1 MERELKLHVPAEVA
15 KTLKK
20 ALLKLGAE
28 PLELR
33 ARYFD
38 TPQRE
43 LTRQRM
49 AIRVRQEGARWVQT
63 LKAAGSD
70 SLSKVEINHDR
81 PDGNLDLSLYKD
93 TPVQEAIAALDSPV
107 QLRYET
113 EVTRWR
119 TELDTGDAIIEIA
132 FDQGVVRAGERSLPI
147 SEIEFELMSG
157 DVQAL
162 FSTGMDWLEKY
173 DLVIDLRSKSERGDI
188 LARSLER
195 NPAPQ
200 SSAAGRLFKARSARP
215 AQLLSG
221 STIHQAY
228 VACSAECLEQVIR
241 NATLVAG
248 VDTEGVSSETRRA
261 YIHQLRV
268 GLRRLRSCWKL
279 FHEWVPEADFETT
292 RSLRKAFSLLGKV
305 RDSDVLHEMILPPL
319 QQAGMPALPWPS
331 GRDDRYEKAQELAA
345 SSQFQAAL
353 LTLLARTIRWGDE
366 HRGSG
371 GKEFAPR
378 ALSRLT
384 TWYHD
389 IITTGSRFDELSV
402 KRQHGLRNQ
411 IKTLRYASELC
422 ADALQDTNVLDSRG
436 IFAEAQDVLG
446 DLNDFYVAEDEF
458 LHKVK
463 SHPHA
468 WFAIGWLRAMQD
480 KKRQEARELF
490 LAMEESYSPTTAA
503 ANSRAT
509 KGCKSSS
516 PSPTP
521 IQ

>member
-1 MERELKLHVPAEVA
+1 MERELKLHVPTVVA
-15 KTLKK
+15 KSLKK
-20 ALLKLGAE
+20 ALLKMGAQ

-33 ARYFD
+33 ARYYD
-38 TPQRE
+38 TPHRD
-43 LTRQRM
+43 LTRHRM

-70 SLSKVEINHDR
+70 SLSKIEINHDR

-93 TPVQEAIAALDSPV
+93 TSVHEAIAALSSPV

-119 TELDTGDAIIEIA
+119 TEVHTGDASIEIA
-132 FDQGVVRAGERSLPI
+132 FDQGIVRAGERSLPI
-147 SEIEFELMSG
+147 SEIEFELVSG

-162 FSTGMDWLEKY
+162 FSTGLEWLEKY
-173 DLVIDLRSKSERGDI
+173 DLVIDLRSKSERGDV

-195 NPAPQ
+195 DSAQQ
-200 SSAAGRLFKARSARP
+200 SSAAGRLFKPRSSRP
-215 AQLLSG
+215 AQLQPG
-221 STIHQAY
+221 CTIHQAY
-228 VACSAECLEQVIR
+228 VACSTECLEQVIR
-241 NATLVAG
+241 NAAFVAG
-248 VDTEGVSSETRRA
+248 VDTEELSTETRRA

-279 FHEWVPEADFETT
+279 FHEWVPEADFATT
-292 RSLRKAFSLLGKV
+292 RALRKAFSLLGKV

-331 GRDDRYEKAQELAA
+331 GRDGRYEKAQELAA
-345 SSQFQAAL
+345 SREFQAAL

-366 HRGSG
+366 HCGSS

-378 ALSRLT
+378 ASSRLT

-389 IITTGSRFDELSV
+389 IIVIGGRFDELSV

-411 IKTLRYASELC
+411 IKTLRYATELC
-422 ADALQDTNVLDSRG
+422 ADALQDTNVLDSRE
-436 IFAEAQDVLG
+436 IFAKAQDVLG
-446 DLNDFYVAEDEF
+446 DLNDFYVAEEEF
-458 LHKVK
+458 LHRVK
-463 SHPHA
+463 SQPPA
-468 WFAIGWLRAMQD
+468 WFAVGWLRAMQD
-480 KKRQEARELF
+480 KKRQEARALF
-490 LAMEESYSPTTAA
+490 LAMEQNYSPTTAA

-509 KGCKSSS
+509 KGCKSSR